1 MKVILNGAAVLELPY
16 LLFSNQLDLSQ
27 WSSDIRYFNFAQLY
41 SSNMSKSGG
50 GGSSKGGSK
59 KGGARGVGSVA
70 VKSRTVKNQTK

>member
-16 LLFSNQLDLSQ
+16 LLFSNQLSQ